1 MIIVKQTILKIK
13 HNKNSLAHVLRS
25 IFGIGT
31 SRAVEIAITV
41 AGRRDVKINQLKD
54 YHYRQL
60 TRICNRN
67 QYMCNDLLKGVR
79 QKNIRRLKK
88 LNCYRGIRLL
98 KGLPIHGRTRSNA
111 ITARF
116 LGLGTFE
123 YIPKRPTNVLR
134 RISSYIRRKSHLK
147 TLSEVR
153 YRKLLAKNYAAF
165 QQNHTRL
172 SGYLRKKNQLGVFAK
187 LDRAIKKKAKQ
198 DKKKF
203 NVKY

>member
-13 HNKNSLAHVLRS
+13 HTKTQLAPVLRS
-25 IFGIGT
+25 IFGIGGA
-31 SRAVEIAITV
+31 RAIKLAITV
-41 AGRRDVKINQLKD
+41 SGRRDVGLNQLKS
-54 YHYRQL
+54 YHFRQL

-67 QYMCNDLLKGVR
+67 QYLCNDMLKNLR

-88 LNCYRGIRLL
+88 LHCYRGIRLL
-98 KGLPIHGRTRSNA
+98 KGLPIHGRTRSNG

-147 TLSEVR
+147 ALSEVR

-165 QQNHTRL
+165 QHNHTRL

-187 LDRAIKKKAKQ
+187 LDRALKKKAKKA
-198 DKKKF
+198 KKL
-203 NVKY
+203 